1 MAFGQRFKITPI
13 QMITAVCTIANDG
26 VLMKPRLVK
35 QITNTDNGAITTIDT
50 TAVRQVISKE
60 TADIMMDLAETV
72 VSEGSGK
79 YAKIKGYSIAGK
91 TGTSESDYSKDE
103 GYTASLLLLV
113 QLKIQK

>member
-1 MAFGQRFKITPI
+1 MLVLLNLATMAFGQRFKITPI

-50 TAVRQVISKE
+50 TAVRQVVSKE

-72 VSEGSGK
+72 V
-79 YAKIKGYSIAGK
+79 Y
-91 TGTSESDYSKDE
+91 
-103 GYTASLLLLV
+103 
-113 QLKIQK
+113 